1 MKAYQPQN
9 LRNVAL
15 VSHSSAGKTT
25 LTEALLHLSGATNRR
40 GRVEE
45 RNTVSDFDPEEQRRG
60 ISINVSVVPVEWNG
74 CKINI
79 LDAPGYLD
87 FAGDARSALRVADG
101 VVVLADAVSGAE
113 VGTELMWEYANERKL
128 PRLVFINKMDRDNAR
143 FERALQSLRSTFSG
157 SNLVP
162 VQMPIGQ
169 GSGFKGIVN
178 LITRT
183 ATDTKGN
190 EIPVPAELR
199 EAVET
204 AAIAL
209 MESAAE
215 GDDDLILKYL
225 DGEELTPAEVAH
237 GLKAAVSQGA
247 LVPVL
252 VGSAAEGTGLA
263 ALAQAIIDLLPSPDA
278 APAERATRNDS
289 EVALAATPNGPLAA
303 FVFKSVVDP
312 YGTVSLVRVFSGTLR
327 GDARVRNQR
336 TGTEERLAQLF
347 VMRGKEQIPV
357 SELVAGEIGALAKL
371 ANTQTGDTL
380 GEVAITP
387 TQMPSPVYA
396 VAVVPKNQSDVD
408 KISQTLGRVV
418 MEDPSLSWTRRSD
431 TRELVLTGLGDTH
444 LDVARHKLERFGV
457 HVDLHEPT
465 VAYKETISS
474 TATARYRHKKQTG
487 GAGQFGEVDL
497 RVEPMTRGEGF
508 QFDEEIFGGAISHN
522 FIPSIEKG
530 IRQVLD
536 TGIVA
541 GFPVVDVKAIV
552 TDGKEHPVDSKDI
565 AFQIAGREAFKQ
577 AFHSARPV
585 LLEPIYDVR
594 VTIPENYLGDVMS
607 DLNTR
612 RGRVMGMEQQE
623 HKAIVQA
630 QVPESSMVRYAVELR
645 SMTQGHGYF
654 TMEFSHYDPV
664 PEYIAK
670 EIMANA
676 KVHQHEV

>member
-1 MKAYQPQN
+1 MKSYQPQN

-25 LTEALLHLSGATNRR
+25 LSEALLHLSGVTNRR

-74 CKINI
+74 TKLNL

-87 FAGDARSALRVADG
+87 FAAEARSGLRAADG

-113 VGTELMWEYANERKL
+113 VGTELMWGYADERQL

-143 FERALQSLRSTFSG
+143 FERALQSLRAAFSA
-157 SNLVP
+157 NLVP
-162 VQMPIGQ
+162 IQMPIREGNQ
-169 GSGFKGIVN
+169 LKGVVN
-178 LITRT
+178 LVTRK
-183 ATDTKGN
+183 ATDASGK
-190 EIPVPAELR
+190 EMAVPAEMQG
-199 EAVET
+199 VVDD
-204 AAIAL
+204 AAIQL

-225 DGEELTPAEVAH
+225 DGEELTPTEVWR
-237 GLKAAVSQGA
+237 GLKAAVGQGA
-247 LVPVL
+247 IVPVL
-252 VGSAAEGTGLA
+252 VGSASEGVGIA
-263 ALAQAIIDLLPSPDA
+263 ALADAIVELLPSPEA
-278 APAERATRNDS
+278 ASAEQATRDGAPQSLPCN
-289 EVALAATPNGPLAA
+289 PGGPLAA
-303 FVFKSVVDP
+303 FVFKSIVDP
-312 YGTVSLVRVFSGTLR
+312 YGTVSLVRVFSGTLH
-327 GDARVRNQR
+327 GDTRIRNQR
-336 TGTEERLAQLF
+336 TGQDERIGQLLLL
-347 VMRGKEQIPV
+347 RGKEQIPV

-371 ANTQTGDTL
+371 ASTQTGDTL
-380 GEVAITP
+380 GDVSITP
-387 TQMPSPVYA
+387 IQMPNPVYA

-408 KISQTLGRVV
+408 KLSQTLGRIV
-418 MEDPSLSWTRRSD
+418 MEDPSLRWTRRSD

-444 LDVARHKLERFGV
+444 IDVAKHRLERFGV
-457 HVDLHEPT
+457 HVETHEPT
-465 VAYKETISS
+465 VAYKETVSG
-474 TATARYRHKKQTG
+474 TASARYRHKKQTG

-497 RVEPMTRGEGF
+497 RVEPRERGEGF
-508 QFDEEIFGGAISHN
+508 QFAEEIFGGAISHN
-522 FIPSIEKG
+522 YIPSIEKG

-585 LLEPIYDVR
+585 LLEPVYN
-594 VTIPENYLGDVMS
+594 VTVTVPETYLGDVMS

-630 QVPESSMVRYAVELR
+630 QVPESSMLRYAVDLR
-645 SMTQGHGYF
+645 SMTQGHGFF
-654 TMEFSHYDPV
+654 TMELSHYDPV

-670 EIMANA
+670 EIIANA